1 MFKHLI
7 KIFILGM
14 GLCCL
19 TPAFATMCATSAKF
33 TQGVGGPTVTNL
45 NLTTSTGTINNLVLE
60 INFDQFGAIPVPATT
75 PLAGDYCSLTY
86 GQREAQFRNGTF
98 SSGTNYW
105 TITYGVPTKGISNPT
120 VCASTAYNYFVGTP
134 NPFSFH
140 WLENVTGGDTAK
152 TKAEAFYYTSGSNY
166 SYLCNNTKFYIPL
179 TIQYAIGP
187 TNALGFTATLL
198 YNIVGGCCGTGQYV
212 GSTYTKTG
220 TDLIIRKMTGSCSV
234 TAPPINLGTFAP
246 SVQRTQGIL
255 GGVLK
260 STTVTLNCPKV
271 YNGFNVTPKVS
282 ITDAYEPSN
291 TTCNPVNWAANA
303 SDAVINL
310 FTTATIGHTPA
321 ERYCVYP
328 LLTNGN
334 QFSNTMTFPVIDSLT
349 YQKSMDIYAG
359 LYKQQGPAN
368 PTSGLVS
375 STLTL
380 TVTYN

>member
-75 PLAGDYCSLTY
+75 PLAGDFCSLTY
-86 GQREAQFRNGTF
+86 GQPGAQFRNGTF

-105 TITYGVPTKGISNPT
+105 TITYGVPTKSISNSS
-120 VCASTAYNYFVGTP
+120 VCASTAYNYITTIP
-134 NPFSFH
+134 HPFSFH
-140 WLENVTGGDTAK
+140 WLENVTGGNTAK

-166 SYLCNNTKFYIPL
+166 SYLCNNTKFHIPL
-179 TIQYAIGP
+179 SIQYAIGP
-187 TNALGFTATLL
+187 SNALGFTVTVL
-198 YNIVGGCCGTGQYV
+198 YNIVGGCCGNGDFNL
-212 GSTYTKTG
+212 STYTKTG

-234 TAPPINLGTFAP
+234 TAPSLDLGTFKPTVA
-246 SVQRTQGIL
+246 RTNGIL

-260 STTVTLNCPKV
+260 STTVTLNCPNV
-271 YNGFNVTPKVS
+271 YQAGVSITPKVTIS
-282 ITDAYEPSN
+282 DAGNAGN
-291 TTCNPVNWAANA
+291 TSCNPINTAANGSNA
-303 SDAVINL
+303 FVAL
-310 FTTATIGHTPA
+310 FRSAAIDDTAAG
-321 ERYCVYP
+321 RYCVSTVNY
-328 LLTNGN
+328 NN
-334 QFSNTMTFPVIDSLT
+334 SIINTMTFPQITSSAYT
-349 YQKSMDIYAG
+349 ASMPIYAA
-359 LYKQQGPAN
+359 LRYNDTASN
-368 PTSGLVS
+368 PSVGAVT

-380 TVTYN
+380 TVTYD